1 MPITSNQPELLTTL
15 RTRKRELG
23 MTFETLANRSGVS
36 VSTLKRMLAPAA
48 ADASMA
54 DTLAVAQA
62 LGVTLSARMPSA
74 QAFREEQAH
83 AKARKLV
90 QMVQGTSALENQ
102 GVDQQHIQRMIQ
114 RTVRDLLNGPSRT
127 LWAS

>member
-1 MPITSNQPELLTTL
+1 MVTTTSQSDLLATL
-15 RTRKRELG
+15 RSRKQELG
-23 MTFETLANRSGVS
+23 MTFETLADRSGVS

-48 ADASMA
+48 ADASMG

-74 QAFREEQAH
+74 EEFREEQAH

-90 QMVQGTSALENQ
+90 RMVQGTSALESQ
-102 GVDQQHIQRMIQ
+102 AVGDDHIRRMIE
-114 RTVRDLLNGPSRT
+114 RTVRDLLNGPRRK

>member
-1 MPITSNQPELLTTL
+1 MPVTTNQPEILTTL
-15 RTRKRELG
+15 RARRRELG
-23 MTFETLANRSGVS
+23 MTFEILADRSGVS
-36 VSTLKRMLAPAA
+36 VSTLKRMLASTAS
-48 ADASMA
+48 DASMS

-74 QAFREEQAH
+74 EEFREEQAH

-90 QMVQGTSALENQ
+90 RMVQGTSALESQ
-102 GVDQQHIQRMIQ
+102 GVDDDHIRRMIE
-114 RTVRDLLNGPSRT
+114 RTVRDLLNGPRRK

>member
-1 MPITSNQPELLTTL
+1 MVTTTSQPNLLATL
-15 RTRKRELG
+15 RTRKQELG
-23 MTFETLANRSGVS
+23 MTFETLADRSGVS

-48 ADASMA
+48 EDASMS

-62 LGVTLSARMPSA
+62 LGVTLSTRMPSA
-74 QAFREEQAH
+74 EEFREEQAH

-90 QMVQGTSALENQ
+90 MMVQGTSALESQ
-102 GVDQQHIQRMIQ
+102 GVDEQHIQRMIQ
-114 RTVRDLLNGPSRT
+114 RTVRDLLNGPRCK

>member
-1 MPITSNQPELLTTL
+1 MPTTTNQPELLTTL

-23 MTFETLANRSGVS
+23 MTFETLSARSGVS

-62 LGVTLSARMPSA
+62 LGVTLSTRMPSA
-74 QAFREEQAH
+74 EEFREEQAH

-90 QMVQGTSALENQ
+90 RMVQGTSALENQ
-102 GVDQQHIQRMIQ
+102 GVDEQHIQRMIQ

>member
-1 MPITSNQPELLTTL
+1 MPTTTNQPELLSTL
-15 RTRKRELG
+15 RTRKHELG

-74 QAFREEQAH
+74 EEFREEQAH

-90 QMVQGTSALENQ
+90 RMVQGTSALENQ

>member
-1 MPITSNQPELLTTL
+1 MPITSNQPELLSTL

-54 DTLAVAQA
+54 DTIAVAQA

-74 QAFREEQAH
+74 EEFREEQAH

-90 QMVQGTSALENQ
+90 RMVQGTSALENQ
-102 GVDQQHIQRMIQ
+102 GVDEQHIQRMIQ

>member
-1 MPITSNQPELLTTL
+1 MPTTTNQPELLSTL

-23 MTFETLANRSGVS
+23 MTFETLSARSGVS
-36 VSTLKRMLAPAA
+36 VSTLKRMLAPTA
-48 ADASMA
+48 ADASMS

-62 LGVTLSARMPSA
+62 LGVTLSPRMPSA
-74 QAFREEQAH
+74 QAFREAQAH

-90 QMVQGTSALENQ
+90 RMVQGTSALENQ
-102 GVDQQHIQRMIQ
+102 GVDQQHIQRMVE